1 MKKFKSIGI
10 FILLIV
16 VSSCLNYEQVT
27 TINTDNTGRMYVHYW
42 IKINFNADS
51 ILINKIGLFNKNV
64 IKKEFTSKY
73 SKIKKIEIYKDYA
86 DSTIHVKINL
96 TFNNFDSL
104 NQAPAFRGAQLSIK
118 DGPGGTKIF
127 SQYIPPISA
136 GFGLDSNINI
146 IKYIYYLPGEIQ
158 SDNANSLSRN
168 RLTWVF
174 TPKELKKGKIIKAK
188 YIPFRL
194 KETPKWVLILSFVVI
209 LIVLVFLFWKRKI

>member
-104 NQAPAFRGAQLSIK
+104 NQAQIGRASCR
-118 DGPGGTKIF
+118 
-127 SQYIPPISA
+127 
-136 GFGLDSNINI
+136 
-146 IKYIYYLPGEIQ
+146 E
-158 SDNANSLSRN
+158 R
-168 RLTWVF
+168 V
-174 TPKELKKGKIIKAK
+174 
-188 YIPFRL
+188 
-194 KETPKWVLILSFVVI
+194 
-209 LIVLVFLFWKRKI
+209 